1 MKFTVLFL
9 FAAGV
14 WAQVPPEIAKQ
25 LVNIGKGVCVAQ
37 TSPLY
42 TPLHMPPPYAGADIA
57 RDQKFGPNAQDVADV
72 FSSQKGGGNKTVL
85 IYVPGGAGDK
95 RQAGANGDLFYTNI
109 GLWAVKN
116 DMTGVIMQRHGG
128 ANWDDPGKDV
138 GLLVKW
144 VQENIKQHKG
154 NPNRIFIWSQSAG
167 NAPVATYMAH
177 SELWG
182 PKGVGVKGVVFMSS
196 PGFSILPAVPPV
208 PNTVPGCN
216 NPDGSP
222 IAAAGGKG
230 GGPKGGGGKGGGGNG
245 KGKGP
250 QLDEATQLARSNL
263 KGLQESKAQFFVSV
277 AELDPP
283 GVISFAET
291 LRDKLCEA
299 KHCPQYAVF
308 KDHSHISEVLS
319 PNTADTSVTGPILK
333 WIKSVK

>member
-1 MKFTVLFL
+1 
-9 FAAGV
+9 
-14 WAQVPPEIAKQ
+14 
-25 LVNIGKGVCVAQ
+25 
-37 TSPLY
+37 
-42 TPLHMPPPYAGADIA
+42 
-57 RDQKFGPNAQDVADV
+57 
-72 FSSQKGGGNKTVL
+72 
-85 IYVPGGAGDK
+85 
-95 RQAGANGDLFYTNI
+95 
-109 GLWAVKN
+109 
-116 DMTGVIMQRHGG
+116 MTGVIMQRHAG

-167 NAPVATYMAH
+167 NAPVAIYMAH

-216 NPDGSP
+216 NADGTP
-222 IAAAGGKG
+222 TAPAAGKG
-230 GGPKGGGGKGGGGNG
+230 GAPNFGGKAGDGKGGGGKGGGGNA
-245 KGKGP
+245 KGKAAP
-250 QLDEATQLARSNL
+250 LDEATQLARSNL
-263 KGLQESKAQFFVSV
+263 AGLQHSKAQFFVSV